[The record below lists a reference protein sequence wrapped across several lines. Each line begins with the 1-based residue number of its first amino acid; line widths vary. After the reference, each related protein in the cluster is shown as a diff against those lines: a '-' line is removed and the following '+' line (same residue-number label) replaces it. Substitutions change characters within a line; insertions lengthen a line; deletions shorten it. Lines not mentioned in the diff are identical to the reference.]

1 MPRLSCWFIRSALI
15 HLALGI
21 TFGSLI
27 LLHKGIPI
35 YPYLW
40 RLLPI
45 HIEILLF
52 GWTIQLAMGVAFWI
66 FPRFWRSRGNEK
78 PAWLAFGLLNFGVWL
93 AALGLFF
100 VAPPWVIVLG
110 RLAETGAAIAFAWHA
125 WSRIK
130 PPGASLSV

>member
-27 LLHKGIPI
+27 LFHKAIPI

-66 FPRFWRSRGNEK
+66 FPRFWRSRGDEK
-78 PAWLAFGLLNFGVWL
+78 PVWLAFGLLNCGVWL
-93 AALGLFF
+93 AALGLFWA
-100 VAPPWVIVLG
+100 APPWVTLLG
-110 RLAETGAAIAFAWHA
+110 RLAEASAAIAFALHA
-125 WSRIK
+125 WSRVK
-130 PPGASLSV
+130 PPGASLS